1 MNKETRRAG
10 VVEFEDL
17 DPCAVYIVSV
27 TIGKHKVGR
36 YDVGPYYI
44 HDDVQHPLLNNDQNP
59 NLVNNSEIKTVTSS
73 KDRAVFQLGPVCAK
87 MVILHLHEKKPGFN
101 DSSPWLDLEKTTI
114 SNVTKI
120 SPNTK
125 GGTEV
130 VVENLKPCTLYSVD
144 IELSFG
150 DKRSPTDEEDF
161 IKDRIF
167 DFYTMP
173 DNKDDSQS
181 RQKSRRESNV
191 VENVVKSGDT
201 AKMPIECLSD
211 NDPIVLAL
219 VAKED
224 EKQILHIAIGVSTIV
239 ILTATILACSLTF
252 CRRHRGQLE
261 MKEKLQDSPSFNQG
275 NGNPFLTRTIPIE
288 TEPENNEQTVV
299 LVKYADLSKI

>member
-1 MNKETRRAG
+1 MQSWDNKFVRPVILIKQKITK
-10 VVEFEDL
+10 FM
-17 DPCAVYIVSV
+17 
-27 TIGKHKVGR
+27 
-36 YDVGPYYI
+36 
-44 HDDVQHPLLNNDQNP
+44 
-59 NLVNNSEIKTVTSS
+59 NNSEIKTVTSS
-73 KDRAVFQLGPVCAK
+73 KDRAVFKLGPVCAK
-87 MVILHLHEKKPGFN
+87 MVTLHLHEKKPGFN

-181 RQKSRRESNV
+181 RQKHLMSRRESNV

-211 NDPIVLAL
+211 NDPIVLSLIAE
-219 VAKED
+219 ED
-224 EKQILHIAIGVSTIV
+224 EKLFLHIYGYNHRSLFNRDPDSDHPRLFLD
-239 ILTATILACSLTF
+239 ILSPTPRPT
-252 CRRHRGQLE
+252 GDE
-261 MKEKLQDSPSFNQG
+261 GEDSSAFSF
-275 NGNPFLTRTIPIE
+275 L
-288 TEPENNEQTVV
+288 
-299 LVKYADLSKI
+299 